1 MAVDGR
7 MPQVVDGSGRA
18 GLHLGGPWERSVND
32 LLQVVGIRQRALHAE
47 AQRVGG
53 HVLPERGVT
62 LVGGDLVVQI
72 RTQIVL
78 PAIHGV
84 VGQRPIGH
92 SLVRRLGMV
101 LIAAAHR
108 SPLFRCTII
117 LDLLAV
123 HVVGLKREV
132 LLKHPSGSVGM
143 VLILLGEGVLPIR
156 HQDVIGTA
164 ACQMVAALIQLPAH
178 PARLRC
184 PGAHGVGSPE
194 VVVDGICCPHQGRS
208 TFRRPRIEPVEK
220 VRTIGFTCI
229 QCGGGGIL
237 VHEAPYPTL
246 DNNGFL
252 TIDDSFLTLVDA
264 PIANADIR
272 PQRRGKGVAHGG
284 NGHMHP
290 RAVILEPVGKV
301 LVFLRL
307 RAFAD
312 VGVFLGNQAVGACEG
327 PIEILVVLDGDTRVV
342 AGTVFRPVC
351 VRLEFRIL
359 RQVVGSRHHRPGDAI
374 PRAGLLFSEVADE
387 CIPLLRR
394 HTHRTLPHRP
404 LPRDVELEVLE
415 FRGGVI
421 DVVDDGLG
429 VGIAHANAILVHP
442 GFVTHVRIVVQRV
455 HLRRTPADRQNV
467 GVVRGQHP
475 LVFVGRIVVRLVR
488 MKGEQVI
495 FQVGIG
501 QVVEGHRTRV
511 VQGEHQIRFDNRHIL
526 ADERLLGNLGLHRW
540 QQAER
545 HQQQRRA
552 HGTRNPAR
560 HGSCRHSIQAG
571 ANHGF
576 HQFHVSIGSCP
587 SNRASL
593 HGPAATMFRRV
604 PHPQTWG
611 KRIR

>member
-1 MAVDGR
+1 
-7 MPQVVDGSGRA
+7 
-18 GLHLGGPWERSVND
+18 
-32 LLQVVGIRQRALHAE
+32 
-47 AQRVGG
+47 
-53 HVLPERGVT
+53 
-62 LVGGDLVVQI
+62 
-72 RTQIVL
+72 
-78 PAIHGV
+78 
-84 VGQRPIGH
+84 
-92 SLVRRLGMV
+92 MV
-101 LIAAAHR
+101 LIAATCRPA
-108 SPLFRCTII
+108 LFRCTII

-132 LLKHPSGSVGM
+132 LLKHPSGSIREFF
-143 VLILLGEGVLPIR
+143 ILLGECVLSVR
-156 HQDVIGTA
+156 HQNVIGTTA
-164 ACQMVAALIQLPAH
+164 RQVIEALIQPPAH

-184 PGAHGVGSPE
+184 PGAHGIGSPE
-194 VVVDGICCPHQGRS
+194 VVVDGIRCPHQGRS
-208 TFRRPRIEPVEK
+208 AFRRPRIEPVEE
-220 VRTIGFTCI
+220 VRTIGFTRI

-237 VHEAPYPTL
+237 VDEAPYPTL

-307 RAFAD
+307 AAFAD
-312 VGVFLGNQAVGACEG
+312 VGVLLRDQAVGACEG
-327 PIEILVVLDGDTRVV
+327 PIKILVVLDGDTCVV
-342 AGTVFRPVC
+342 AGTVLGPILF
-351 VRLEFRIL
+351 RLEFRIL

-374 PRAGLLFSEVADE
+374 PRAALLLIKVRDE
-387 CIPLLRR
+387 DLRLR
-394 HTHRTLPHRP
+394 FHAHRTGTHRP
-404 LPRDVELEVLE
+404 LTRDVELEVPE
-415 FRGGVI
+415 FFVGMI

-429 VGIAHANAILVHP
+429 VGIGHAYTVPVHP
-442 GFVTHVRIVVQRV
+442 GLVAHVRIVVQRV
-455 HLRRTPADRQNV
+455 HLRRTPTDCQNV
-467 GVVRGQHP
+467 GVVRGQQP
-475 LVFVGRIVVRLVR
+475 LIFVGRIVVRLVR
-488 MKGEQVI
+488 VDGEQVV
-495 FQVGIG
+495 FQVGVG

-511 VQGEHQIRFDNRHIL
+511 VQGEHQVRFNHRHIL

-552 HGTRNPAR
+552 HGMRNPAR

-593 HGPAATMFRRV
+593 HGSAATMFRRV
-604 PHPQTWG
+604 PPPADMGEENQVTSEPEEVSSVCAAAALSMPPLSTG
-611 KRIR
+611 

>member
-1 MAVDGR
+1 
-7 MPQVVDGSGRA
+7 
-18 GLHLGGPWERSVND
+18 
-32 LLQVVGIRQRALHAE
+32 
-47 AQRVGG
+47 
-53 HVLPERGVT
+53 
-62 LVGGDLVVQI
+62 
-72 RTQIVL
+72 
-78 PAIHGV
+78 
-84 VGQRPIGH
+84 
-92 SLVRRLGMV
+92 MV
-101 LIAAAHR
+101 LIAATRRPAF
-108 SPLFRCTII
+108 LRCTII

-123 HVVGLKREV
+123 HIVGLKREV
-132 LLKHPSGSVGM
+132 LLKHPSGSIRESF
-143 VLILLGEGVLPIR
+143 ILLGEGVLSVR
-156 HQDVIGTA
+156 HQDVIGTT

-184 PGAHGVGSPE
+184 PGAHGVGTPE
-194 VVVDGICCPHQGRS
+194 VVVDGIRCPHQGRS
-208 TFRRPRIEPVEK
+208 TVGRSRIEPVEE
-220 VRTIGFTCI
+220 VRTIGFTRI

-264 PIANADIR
+264 PIANTDVR
-272 PQRRGKGVAHGG
+272 PQGRGKGVAHGG

-312 VGVFLGNQAVGACEG
+312 VGVFLGNQAVSACKG
-327 PIEILVVLDGDTRVV
+327 PIEILVILDGDPLVV
-342 AGTVFRPVC
+342 AGTVFRPVPR
-351 VRLEFRIL
+351 RLEFRVF
-359 RQVVGSRHHRPGDAI
+359 RQVVGSRCHRPGDAI

-526 ADERLLGNLGLHRW
+526 ADERLLGNLGLHRRK
-540 QQAER
+540 QAER

-560 HGSCRHSIQAG
+560 HGCCRHSIQAG

-587 SNRASL
+587 LNRASL

-604 PHPQTWG
+604 PPPADMGEENQVTSEPEEVSSVCAAAALSMAPLSTG
-611 KRIR
+611 

>member
-1 MAVDGR
+1 
-7 MPQVVDGSGRA
+7 
-18 GLHLGGPWERSVND
+18 
-32 LLQVVGIRQRALHAE
+32 
-47 AQRVGG
+47 
-53 HVLPERGVT
+53 
-62 LVGGDLVVQI
+62 
-72 RTQIVL
+72 
-78 PAIHGV
+78 
-84 VGQRPIGH
+84 
-92 SLVRRLGMV
+92 MV
-101 LIAAAHR
+101 LITATCRPA
-108 SPLFRCTII
+108 LFRRPII
-117 LDLLAV
+117 LDLHAV
-123 HVVGLKREV
+123 HIVGLEREV
-132 LLKHPSGSVGM
+132 LLKHPSGFIWIFG
-143 VLILLGEGVLPIR
+143 ILLGECVLPIR
-156 HQDVIGTA
+156 HQDVIGTT
-164 ACQMVAALIQLPAH
+164 ACQVIEALIQLPAH

-194 VVVDGICCPHQGRS
+194 VVVDGLCCPHQGRS
-208 TFRRPRIEPVEK
+208 AFRRPRIEPVEE

-229 QCGGGGIL
+229 QCGGSGIL
-237 VHEAPYPTL
+237 VDEAPYPTL
-246 DNNGFL
+246 DNDGFL

-264 PIANADIR
+264 PIANADILS
-272 PQRRGKGVAHGG
+272 QCRGKGVAHGS
-284 NGHMHP
+284 NGHVHP
-290 RAVILEPVGKV
+290 RTVILEPVGKV

-307 RAFAD
+307 VTAAD
-312 VGVFLGNQAVGACEG
+312 VGIGLRDQAVGAREG
-327 PIEILVVLDGDTRVV
+327 PIEILVVLDGDALVV
-342 AGTVFRPVC
+342 AGTVFRPVPG
-351 VRLEFRIL
+351 RLEFRVF
-359 RQVVGSRHHRPGDAI
+359 RQVVGSRCHRPGDAI